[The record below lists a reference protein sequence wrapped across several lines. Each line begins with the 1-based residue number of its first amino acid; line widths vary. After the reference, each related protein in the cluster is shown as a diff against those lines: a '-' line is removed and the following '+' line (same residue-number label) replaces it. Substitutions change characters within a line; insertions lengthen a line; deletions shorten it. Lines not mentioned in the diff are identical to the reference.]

1 MRVMVLSVT
10 LLALLAGRPTGA
22 TEEIGLAVTEFTSKG
37 GVTQKQMESLGDLLS
52 NEIRD
57 LGGFRVI
64 GQADIRSVLRAE
76 EQKALLNCDDVRCMA
91 EIGGA
96 LGVRYIVVG
105 NVGKFGQLFLLNLK
119 VVDTERVRVVASI
132 SQKVRGG
139 EEALVEALPQAA
151 RSVLGKAGLR
161 NEEQSAAAGGAG
173 KEPGPGVQ
181 ATPSKPMSAHA
192 TWGHAAFWT
201 GLGLAAFGSVAIWQ
215 AEEASDDWAATGSSG
230 AASSHENWNGA
241 AYTAF
246 GVGGALMITGA
257 VLWILD
263 PGPEAATTVA
273 GGPSPDGRGISLSV
287 CGRW

>member
-1 MRVMVLSVT
+1 MRLVVSLT
-10 LLALLAGRPTGA
+10 LLALLVGRPVGA
-22 TEEIGLAVTEFTSKG
+22 AEEIGIAVTEFTSKG
-37 GVTQKQMESLGDLLS
+37 GVTQKQMESLGDLLA

-57 LGGFRVI
+57 LGAFRVI
-64 GQADIRSVLRAE
+64 AQADIRAVLRAE

-105 NVGKFGQLFLLNLK
+105 NVGKFGRLFLLNLK
-119 VVDTERVRVVASI
+119 VVDTERVRVMASI

-139 EEALVEALPQAA
+139 EEALVEALPGAA
-151 RSVLGKAGLR
+151 RSVLDKAGLLGKAP
-161 NEEQSAAAGGAG
+161 SAAAGTGG
-173 KEPGPGVQ
+173 GGGSEVQ
-181 ATPSKPMSAHA
+181 AAPGEPMSAHA

-201 GLGLAAFGSVAIWQ
+201 GLGLSVFGSVAIWQ
-215 AEEASDDWAATGSSG
+215 AEEAADDWAATGSSG
-230 AASSHENWNGA
+230 AAASHENWNGA

-263 PGPEAATTVA
+263 PGPAGSATLA
-273 GGPSPDGRGISLSV
+273 GAVSPDGRGLSLSV